1 MMLCLVTDRRRLGT
15 ALRLEAREWI
25 DAVRAQV
32 FAAAAAGIDLVQL
45 REPDLD
51 AADLLRL
58 AKAVVSDTR
67 HTATRIVVNDRL
79 DVALAAGAAGV
90 HLKERSFPVESV
102 RALTPPGFLIGRSL
116 HALANEG
123 VADEADYL
131 VAGTVLPTLSKPAV
145 TGLGW
150 VGLAAVVRSAG
161 GRPVLAIG
169 GIDLPS
175 IPFVAA
181 SGAAGLAAI
190 GAFIPG
196 PGQSLSEFVQKR
208 VIDMRLGFDSAHPV
222 P

>member
-1 MMLCLVTDRRRLGT
+1 
-15 ALRLEAREWI
+15 
-25 DAVRAQV
+25 
-32 FAAAAAGIDLVQL
+32 
-45 REPDLD
+45 
-51 AADLLRL
+51 
-58 AKAVVSDTR
+58 
-67 HTATRIVVNDRL
+67 
-79 DVALAAGAAGV
+79 
-90 HLKERSFPVESV
+90 
-102 RALTPPGFLIGRSL
+102 L
-116 HALANEG
+116 HALAKEG

-175 IPFVAA
+175 IPLVAA

>member
-90 HLKERSFPVESV
+90 HLKERSFQSS
-102 RALTPPGFLIGRSL
+102 RSGR
-116 HALANEG
+116 
-123 VADEADYL
+123 
-131 VAGTVLPTLSKPAV
+131 
-145 TGLGW
+145 
-150 VGLAAVVRSAG
+150 
-161 GRPVLAIG
+161 
-169 GIDLPS
+169 
-175 IPFVAA
+175 
-181 SGAAGLAAI
+181 
-190 GAFIPG
+190 
-196 PGQSLSEFVQKR
+196 
-208 VIDMRLGFDSAHPV
+208 
-222 P
+222 